1 MACGLANVG
10 QTCYLNTLLQC
21 LKACPEFRASIVSS
35 SAGAGA
41 VANGI
46 CELFAAM
53 DGVDGGSI
61 NPSKF
66 IKTVAAAFTFLN
78 IRSQNDI
85 HEIYMLLVSRLGE
98 ELKTEMPRELHTSK
112 RPVLADVQLE
122 QAFVQLTKKCDSAW
136 RKAVSHEYSS
146 LTDALHGQV
155 LAQIVCGNCKY
166 IHHNYQPFSVW
177 EVPLVADAKSTT
189 MPTLETCFNSSM
201 SAETIDDWKC
211 SKCNATAPSK
221 KTLRMWKLPRVLVIC
236 IKRFRQE
243 NGRLIKINAPVD
255 VPLEAQ
261 MFPMEMGPDNAGL
274 CYRLRAAAVHSGD
287 IHFGHYN
294 AICAGPDAA
303 SWLAFNDAHIFRVV
317 DVKEAVKDGYLL
329 FYAL

>member
-21 LKACPEFRASIVSS
+21 LKACPEFRESIAKS
-35 SAGAGA
+35 GADA
-41 VANGI
+41 VVTKDM

-53 DGVDGGSI
+53 DAVDGGSI

-66 IKTVAAAFTFLN
+66 IKTVASAFTFLN
-78 IRSQNDI
+78 IMSQNDI

-98 ELKTEMPRELHTSK
+98 ELKMTMPRELKTRK
-112 RPVLADVQLE
+112 RPVLADTMLE
-122 QAFVQLTKKCDSAW
+122 EAFVQLTKKCDAAW
-136 RKAVSHEYSS
+136 RKAISHEYSP
-146 LTDALHGQV
+146 LTDVLHGQV

-177 EVPLVADAKSTT
+177 EVPLVAEG
-189 MPTLETCFNSSM
+189 PTLETCFNASM
-201 SAETIDDWKC
+201 SAEIIDDWKC

-236 IKRFRQE
+236 IKRFRQD
-243 NGRLIKINAPVD
+243 NGRLVKINTAVD

-261 MFPMEMGPDNAGL
+261 MFPMEMGPNNAGI
-274 CYRLRAAAVHSGD
+274 CYKLRAAAVHSGD

-329 FYAL
+329 FYSL